1 MRIAYVSPDFRQHSL
16 GLLIE
21 PILAHHDHKNF
32 TIICYSD
39 VKRPDAITQKIKSDV
54 DFFESTAGLSD
65 ADLAS
70 RIRRDKIDILIDLT
84 NHMQDNRLL
93 TFARKPAPIQASYL
107 AYPETTGLSTMDYLI
122 TDAHLHPPD
131 SAAPSSEQLIRLP
144 ETYWVYPN
152 QPDAPDVAPLPALT
166 NNHITFGC
174 LNNFCK
180 LNDAVLSL
188 WRILLT
194 SIPTAR
200 LHLLI
205 NSRDG
210 NYELNWL
217 ESLGLPLDRIT
228 LLQKQPRNKYVNLFN
243 AIDISLDPFP
253 CTGHTTSLD
262 SLYMGVPVLTLPGE
276 SPFSRATLSQLT
288 NLNLPDF
295 IAASKEEYIRL
306 ARAHSTDLPRLASLR
321 RGLRPRML
329 SSPLC
334 DAANL
339 ARHLEFA
346 YRTVWKNFCEK
357 SFLE

>member
-1 MRIAYVSPDFRQHSL
+1 MRSGS
-16 GLLIE
+16 
-21 PILAHHDHKNF
+21 
-32 TIICYSD
+32 
-39 VKRPDAITQKIKSDV
+39 DAITQKIKSHV
-54 DFFESTAGLSD
+54 DFFEPTAGLSD
-65 ADLAS
+65 ADLAA

-93 TFARKPAPIQASYL
+93 TFARKPAPVQVTYL

-122 TDAHLHPPD
+122 TDTHLHPPD
-131 SAAPSSEQLIRLP
+131 STVPSSEQLIRLP
-144 ETYWVYPN
+144 ETYWVYPA

-210 NYELNWL
+210 NSELNWL

-228 LLQKQPRNKYVNLFN
+228 LLQKQPRNKYLNLFN
-243 AIDISLDPFP
+243 SIDISLDPFP

-262 SLYMGVPVLTLPGE
+262 SLYMGVPVLTLPGA

-288 NLNLPDF
+288 NINLPDF
-295 IAASKEEYIRL
+295 IATSKEDYIRL
-306 ARAHSTDLPRLASLR
+306 AQAHSSDLPRLADLR
-321 RGLRPRML
+321 SKLRQSHAQL
-329 SSPLC
+329 PLC
-334 DAANL
+334 DARAL
-339 ARHLEFA
+339 TRHLESA
-346 YRTVWKNFCEK
+346 YRVMWKKF
-357 SFLE
+357 SS